1 MFDETMPLMA
11 TRYLYSWP
19 EGQFSF
25 FETAGI
31 IYTMAGRPTYY
42 IEEGCVHAF
51 ESGKPVFSIREKQLF
66 PFPAGS
72 QPSYYF
78 GN

>member
-1 MFDETMPLMA
+1 MFDETMPSMA

-19 EGQFSF
+19 DGQACF
-25 FETAGI
+25 FETAGV

-42 IEEGCVHAF
+42 VDDNYVYVF
-51 ESGKPVFSIREKQLF
+51 DTGKPAFSIRDKYLY